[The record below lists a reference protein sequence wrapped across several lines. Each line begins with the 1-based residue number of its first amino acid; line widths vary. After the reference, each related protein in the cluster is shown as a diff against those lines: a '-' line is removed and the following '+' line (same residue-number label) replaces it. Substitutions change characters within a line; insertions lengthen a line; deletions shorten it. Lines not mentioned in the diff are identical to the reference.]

1 MRFNEIEP
9 TRFDS
14 TTTRHKPYSLSAT
27 FGTLPKST
35 YAVSSKVV
43 LESYPLLT
51 LSDFGSIGDF
61 NLDGAVLTPFI
72 KVGPVI
78 EFAGGSNVA
87 SAGLNPFM
95 QAGPVI
101 EDAGKHLS
109 DVPLYAGTTFTGTS
123 WAEVES
129 PQTYV
134 LSLSQDS
141 SFIMSQESYMPSTT
155 SLPQTYVLSLSQD
168 SSFIISQ
175 ESYMPSTPKPI
186 LLGLESEKSANQIP
200 FLKILKIS

>member
-1 MRFNEIEP
+1 V
-9 TRFDS
+9 
-14 TTTRHKPYSLSAT
+14 
-27 FGTLPKST
+27 G
-35 YAVSSKVV
+35 
-43 LESYPLLT
+43 LESYPLRT
-51 LSDFGSIGDF
+51 LSDFGSIEDF
-61 NLDGAVLTPFI
+61 NLGGAALTPFI

-78 EFAGGSNVA
+78 ELAGESNVA

-123 WAEVES
+123 WTEAES

-141 SFIMSQESYMPSTT
+141 SFIMYQESYMPSTT
-155 SLPQTYVLSLSQD
+155 SLPQTYGLSLSQD

-175 ESYMPSTPKPI
+175 ESYIPSITALHSK
-186 LLGLESEKSANQIP
+186 
-200 FLKILKIS
+200 